1 MQIEGAKILF
11 LFNFEYR
18 VDFRPIFSSSQLGL
32 NSLRVEGSPAAIP
45 HIVYP
50 SIEKKTRSCV
60 DLSRTTQVAILEYIC
75 STTCTSAKY
84 TCRSCVGLDWPFFS
98 KSNEDIYVSD
108 MCAWWPHTLMER
120 SPIQQVPPKSPPK
133 TAEKKE
139 AGTPTLTY

>member
-60 DLSRTTQVAILEYIC
+60 DLSRTTQVAI
-75 STTCTSAKY
+75 
-84 TCRSCVGLDWPFFS
+84 
-98 KSNEDIYVSD
+98 
-108 MCAWWPHTLMER
+108 
-120 SPIQQVPPKSPPK
+120 
-133 TAEKKE
+133 
-139 AGTPTLTY
+139 